1 MQVGG
6 ACGLAAKNGT
16 ASECFEKRRLV
27 FIEYYVTLYVNFCME
42 MKKFYLIITIVLLV
56 SGAGGARAQS
66 LKDLL
71 NKDNIEDIVNTITD
85 HLDIVPENIA
95 GKWEYSSVSVKF
107 TGDNALMNAA
117 SEVAVRKVEER
128 LTGYLQAIGLNE
140 GSFGY
145 DFNTDGT
152 FSTSFLKME
161 LPGKYTFFSEEDSIE
176 LSYGSTGKLKGLK
189 MKAATKVNATS
200 LELLF
205 NADRLMDFL
214 GKIASSSGDSE
225 LGALSYLV
233 GQYDGMKIGFELKRK
248 TE

>member
-1 MQVGG
+1 
-6 ACGLAAKNGT
+6 
-16 ASECFEKRRLV
+16 
-27 FIEYYVTLYVNFCME
+27 ME

-85 HLDIVPENIA
+85 QLDIVPENIA

-117 SEVAVRKVEER
+117 SEVAVRK
-128 LTGYLQAIGLNE
+128 

-152 FSTSFLKME
+152 FSTSFLKMD
-161 LPGKYTFFSEEDSIE
+161 LPGKYTFSSEEDSIE

-189 MKAATKVNATS
+189 MKAVAKVNATS

-205 NADRLMDFL
+205 NADKLMDFL

>member
-85 HLDIVPENIA
+85 QLDIVPENIA

>member
-1 MQVGG
+1 
-6 ACGLAAKNGT
+6 
-16 ASECFEKRRLV
+16 
-27 FIEYYVTLYVNFCME
+27 ME

-85 HLDIVPENIA
+85 QLDIVPENIA

-107 TGDNALMNAA
+107 TEDNALMNAA

-161 LPGKYTFFSEEDSIE
+161 LPGKYTFSSEEDSIE

-225 LGALSYLV
+225 FGALSYLV

>member
-1 MQVGG
+1 MRIGR
-6 ACGLAAKNGT
+6 KNGI
-16 ASECFEKRRLV
+16 ASECFEKKRPV
-27 FIEYYVTLYVNFCME
+27 FIEYYVTLCVNFCVNFCIG
-42 MKKFYLIITIVLLV
+42 MKKFYLIITIVLFV

-66 LKDLL
+66 LKDLF
-71 NKDNIEDIVNTITD
+71 NKDNIEDVVNAITD
-85 HLDIVPENIA
+85 QLDIVPENIA
-95 GKWEYSSVSVKF
+95 GKWEYSGISVKF

-117 SEVAVRKVEER
+117 SEVAVRKVEEK

-161 LPGKYTFFSEEDSIE
+161 LPGKYTFSSEEDSIE

-189 MKAATKVNATS
+189 MKAVAKVNATS

-205 NADRLMDFL
+205 NADKLMDFL
-214 GKIASSSGDSE
+214 GKIASSSVDSE